1 MTTMA
6 STNPAVTTLQ
16 AHTSVAFPP
25 PAEGFAQILV
35 RDNLNA
41 PRFEKG
47 DVLLADLSRTEW
59 RYDGI
64 YVLELHGLQVVR
76 YVQDRGSKGL
86 YVYYLAAM
94 ELGQFIPKSELK
106 VMAAI
111 TAVNCTR
118 RVA

>member
-1 MTTMA
+1 MNVMTIREA
-6 STNPAVTTLQ
+6 VPAALQ
-16 AHTSVAFPP
+16 VHTSVAFPP
-25 PAEGFAQILV
+25 PAEGCAHILV

-64 YVLELHGLQVVR
+64 YVLELHGRQVVR

-86 YVYYLAAM
+86 YVYYLSAM

-106 VMAAI
+106 VLAAI

>member
-1 MTTMA
+1 MSAMTTCEA
-6 STNPAVTTLQ
+6 AAVGLQ
-16 AHTSVAFPP
+16 THTSVAFPP
-25 PAEGFAQILV
+25 PAGGFAHILV
-35 RDNLNA
+35 QDNLNA
-41 PRFEKG
+41 PRFAKG

-64 YVLELHGLQVVR
+64 YVLDLHGRQVVR

-94 ELGQFIPKSELK
+94 ELGEFIHKDKLR
-106 VMAAI
+106 VLAAI

>member
-1 MTTMA
+1 MTTMDPVSRA
-6 STNPAVTTLQ
+6 ATPLQ

-25 PAEGFAQILV
+25 PADGFAHILV
-35 RDNLNA
+35 SDNLNA

-64 YVLELHGLQVVR
+64 YVLDLHGQQVVR

-94 ELGQFIPKSELK
+94 DLGQFIPKSELR
-106 VMAAI
+106 VLAAI
-111 TAVNCTR
+111 KAVNCTR

>member
-1 MTTMA
+1 MNAMRIHETA
-6 STNPAVTTLQ
+6 PAGLQ
-16 AHTSVAFPP
+16 THTSVAFPP
-25 PAEGFAQILV
+25 PAEGFAHILV

-64 YVLELHGLQVVR
+64 YVLELHGRQVVR

-86 YVYYLAAM
+86 YVYYLSAM

-106 VMAAI
+106 VLAAI